1 MMAKTDKRAARRRK
15 AQRTARELAIARS
28 KPPPPELPAYISAER
43 AAGPA
48 QQAYYMDGQGNALCL
63 MPDCGFGVESGSY
76 SFAVD
81 AMEQHYAADSAD
93 PWGCPAR
100 WDDAVDVPG
109 VAAGE

>member
-1 MMAKTDKRAARRRK
+1 MAKVDKRAARHKRR

-43 AAGPA
+43 AAGPV
-48 QQAYYMDGQGNALCL
+48 QQAYYMDGQGNAHCL
-63 MPDCGFGVESGSY
+63 MPDCGFGVESS
-76 SFAVD
+76 SADFAFD

-100 WDDAVDVPG
+100 WADAVDVPG
-109 VAAGE
+109 VADGE